1 MQRHQNI
8 GIQRYKKHG
17 PFPLNTKQSLCSYTE
32 ECIPV
37 GCHLMNDTF
46 RQLFLFGIAVA
57 SPLAGQKQDPGHSPI
72 MIKEIDAK
80 LEKLASGYDTVEG
93 PLYDGKGHLLFTD
106 IPNQRIW
113 QLNLKSLE
121 PTLFRDETGGA
132 NGLAFDLRGRL
143 LMCKQHE
150 KSLARLEEDGTET
163 VLLKPTRMGKN
174 KKVFPVGVNDVVV
187 DRKGRIYVTVPGA
200 GSIYLLDSDGG
211 NPRPVISGLKGP
223 NGLMLSPDEKT
234 LYVSEY
240 KEQKLHAFDVDPNT
254 GNASNQRL
262 FAQVEIPSDYGC
274 DGMTVDH
281 LGNLYCA
288 GPYAVRIW
296 NPQGKLL
303 ETVAVP
309 ESPTNCAFAGPGSN
323 MLYITGR
330 KNVFRIRL
338 GTKGVR

>member
-1 MQRHQNI
+1 
-8 GIQRYKKHG
+8 
-17 PFPLNTKQSLCSYTE
+17 
-32 ECIPV
+32 
-37 GCHLMNDTF
+37 MNDAF

-93 PLYDGKGHLLFTD
+93 PLYDGRGHLLFTD

-113 QLNLKSLE
+113 QLNLKTLE
-121 PTLFRDETGGA
+121 PSLFRDETGGA
-132 NGLAFDLRGRL
+132 NGLAFDFRGRL
-143 LMCKQHE
+143 LMCKQRE

-163 VLLKPTRMGKN
+163 VLLKPTRVGKN
-174 KKVFPVGVNDVVV
+174 KKVYPVGVNDVVV

-223 NGLMLSPDEKT
+223 NGLMLSLDEKT

-240 KEQKLHAFDVDPNT
+240 KEQKLHAFDVDPKN

-262 FAQVEIPSDYGC
+262 FTQVEIPSDYGC

-288 GPYAVRIW
+288 GPYAVRVW

-303 ETVAVP
+303 ETIAVP

-338 GTKGVR
+338 RTKGVRSL

>member
-1 MQRHQNI
+1 MAEALR
-8 GIQRYKKHG
+8 K
-17 PFPLNTKQSLCSYTE
+17 LC
-32 ECIPV
+32 
-37 GCHLMNDTF
+37 
-46 RQLFLFGIAVA
+46 LFGFAVGT
-57 SPLAGQKQDPGHSPI
+57 PLAGQKKDPGLHQQVPKLNLNI
-72 MIKEIDAK
+72 EATTRGALFAEDAK
-80 LEKLASGYDTVEG
+80 LEKLASGYETVEG

-113 QLNLKSLE
+113 QLNVKTLE
-121 PTLFRDETGGA
+121 TTLFRDETGGA

-143 LMCKQHE
+143 LMCKQRE

-163 VLLKPTRMGKN
+163 VLLKPTRIGPN
-174 KKVFPVGVNDVVV
+174 KKIYPVGVNDVVV

-200 GSIYLLDSDGG
+200 GSIYLLDSNGG

-240 KEQKLHAFDVDPNT
+240 KEQKLHAYEVDQKMETPP
-254 GNASNQRL
+254 GDD
-262 FAQVEIPSDYGC
+262 FYQVKLASDYGC

-288 GPYAVRIW
+288 GPHAVRVW
-296 NPQGKLL
+296 NPKGKLL
-303 ETVAVP
+303 ETIAVP

-323 MLYITGR
+323 VLFTSPAER
-330 KNVFRIRL
+330 AFSESA
-338 GTKGVR
+338 